1 MPRRI
6 QNTNAPRN
14 PVARSP
20 LMRRGGVHQR
30 SRTSERQSSRA
41 QLRDL
46 IDGWQDELDDLA
58 NQRSEPGDDND

>member
-6 QNTNAPRN
+6 QNTNVPRN

-30 SRTSERQSSRA
+30 NRTSERQNSRA

-58 NQRSEPGDDND
+58 NQKPESRDEND